1 MKRITY
7 MGSRYSYW
15 VDIFISFWAIVF
27 NQMIR
32 QILIMTHYCPFARI
46 KICQWS
52 FVSSGSN
59 RNYWKHWKN
68 LMPNPDTAW
77 PKVLPQTIAS
87 SGWVSDA
94 CWGWA
99 LMLPAV
105 IETKV
110 PWSMLCMTCVA
121 IAEKAVCSG
130 GHHCYICYHGDPVKL
145 GECTAGWPDWVAVFL
160 SEKQEAVRVTSRSR
174 HP

>member
-1 MKRITY
+1 

-15 VDIFISFWAIVF
+15 IDIFISFWSILF

-32 QILIMTHYCPFARI
+32 QILIMTDPLLSSCQI
-46 KICQWS
+46 KIWQLS

-68 LMPNPDTAW
+68 SMQNPDTAW

-94 CWGWA
+94 CWGWV
-99 LMLPAV
+99 LMLLAV
-105 IETKV
+105 IVTKE
-110 PWSMLCMTCVA
+110 PWSMLCMTCVD
-121 IAEKAVCSG
+121 IAEKAICSG

-145 GECTAGWPDWVAVFL
+145 GERLAGRPDWVAVFL
-160 SEKQEAVRVTSRSR
+160 SEKQEAVRVTSRFR